1 MLIEFPRLEEAI
13 VEDLLRDLEGPTN
26 DLVEAAELA
35 RVKHDFGRHPARR
48 VEPWESE
55 LLDDRFPACR
65 QEQCGLEELPDSR
78 KVRTK
83 HLYAYIDLALRELAG
98 MQRALAGVLGIEQ
111 PSFDEEWAAAAATSG
126 KRRAVR
132 QPSGSDGENSQSEEK
147 RRAAAKARFGSLRTA
162 TDEELRQAL
171 DGSLAGVP
179 AAATKRSRRFSHHCV
194 KCESK
199 DHVHYEGHECTAPAD
214 GEIVAEPEE
223 EHAEDVTMAVGV
235 DAGEELLEELAVAV
249 ERYQDGA
256 YAESTQRSYDT
267 GVKAFLTFCVE
278 GRGKRGALVPMA
290 HAALVAGLKSLAVQV
305 GLDPA
310 RSQWR
315 GMRARGACDL
325 KAPQAMSC
333 ESELPEGD
341 TFYAA
346 MGKCG
351 RSWRHLQWA
360 SVLRAYIH
368 PPKQRGSSS
377 SPAATDCS
385 EHPDGKWEDHR
396 ARNTLELRQRHVYGC
411 FDVRIE
417 EPGAAGPMEVDAP
430 GPAQDDVG
438 TSRGS
443 SVKANSS
450 GLLIMADWVV
460 SQISEMRPAVLH
472 KAAALYHLLNE
483 IDLPL
488 GPEPPPVR
496 EACPLCGAGVRFQA
510 WGHGTCE
517 PCPAQAAASP

>member
-1 MLIEFPRLEEAI
+1 
-13 VEDLLRDLEGPTN
+13 
-26 DLVEAAELA
+26 
-35 RVKHDFGRHPARR
+35 
-48 VEPWESE
+48 S
-55 LLDDRFPACR
+55 
-65 QEQCGLEELPDSR
+65 
-78 KVRTK
+78 
-83 HLYAYIDLALRELAG
+83 
-98 MQRALAGVLGIEQ
+98 
-111 PSFDEEWAAAAATSG
+111 SG
-126 KRRAVR
+126 
-132 QPSGSDGENSQSEEK
+132 
-147 RRAAAKARFGSLRTA
+147 
-162 TDEELRQAL
+162 
-171 DGSLAGVP
+171 
-179 AAATKRSRRFSHHCV
+179 
-194 KCESK
+194 
-199 DHVHYEGHECTAPAD
+199 
-214 GEIVAEPEE
+214 
-223 EHAEDVTMAVGV
+223 
-235 DAGEELLEELAVAV
+235 
-249 ERYQDGA
+249 
-256 YAESTQRSYDT
+256 
-267 GVKAFLTFCVE
+267 
-278 GRGKRGALVPMA
+278 
-290 HAALVAGLKSLAVQV
+290 
-305 GLDPA
+305 
-310 RSQWR
+310 
-315 GMRARGACDL
+315 
-325 KAPQAMSC
+325 

-517 PCPAQAAASP
+517 PCPAQAAASPGGDGAAVRPASHDNGAGGAGHRLPRSAMTLRVDAGSRGWRWAPSFGIRNVC